1 MIPFKME
8 IFGFKR
14 FEEASVLLDKKLI
27 AFVGPNEAGKSS
39 FFNAL
44 LSIEDGKAYEER
56 ELTKD
61 LERESD
67 LVIRL
72 DYLLNSTERSKI
84 KEFSGVGIPRFY
96 RLEKFIDGSKDY
108 EIVGEI
114 KRSKKRRVGFKK
126 LIRQILERKR
136 LGAYLKKKK
145 YQSEEYGEIS
155 VFESFSNLLKKDW
168 GAETMAE
175 DIFTLLSELEEESNS
190 VKEEISKTDGDAL
203 ETILE
208 ELSFFEENERS
219 EHPKELFLEYLEQ
232 LRPEFVEFTDA
243 ERQLKGFY
251 PIAEIKQNPISLINL
266 LKIADINS
274 EDIVDSIEKRKTVK
288 RYELQ
293 KKGNENLKNRF
304 NSWSQSEVYPSL
316 FIENNSL
323 SIIVEAST
331 GLNELR
337 DRSDGLRQYI
347 SMKAFLKKREDIVP
361 PILLIDEAEIH
372 LHYSA
377 QANLVSD
384 FEKQTIANS
393 IYYTTHSAGC
403 LPSDLGTGIRVV
415 EPIYK
420 DGKDTSRSI
429 IRNSIWQNNG
439 GFSPLLLAMG
449 ANVIAF
455 TPARKAVI
463 AEGPSD
469 TILLPRILR
478 EASKKEYLDFQVAPG
493 IATISIEDVKSFEL
507 EAAKEVYL
515 VDGDEG
521 GDKNKIKLL
530 KGGVSEKKI
539 MQLSKRTT
547 IEDFIKSDLLATAI
561 IQEFVNMG
569 YETPN
574 FNLIK
579 LPKKGRIKWFEK
591 NCESLGLGFPEKGRI
606 ADSLISNTPSYETII
621 EQDKVSELKALYSSI
636 IQKLSA

>member
-1 MIPFKME
+1 MIPFKAE
-8 IFGFKR
+8 VFGFKR
-14 FEEASVLLDKKLI
+14 FEKANVLLDKKLI

-39 FFNAL
+39 FFKAL
-44 LSIEDGKAYEER
+44 LSLEDNIAYEER
-56 ELTKD
+56 EITKD

-67 LVIRL
+67 LVIRV
-72 DYLLNSTERSKI
+72 DYLLNSSERVKI
-84 KEFSGVGIPRFY
+84 KEFNGTGSPRFY
-96 RLEKFIDGSKDY
+96 RLEKSLNGTKEY
-108 EIVGEI
+108 KIVGEI
-114 KRSKKRRVGFKK
+114 KRNKKQRTSFKK
-126 LIRQILERKR
+126 SVRQILERKR
-136 LGAYLKKKK
+136 LGTFLKSKF

-155 VFESFSNLLKKDW
+155 IFDSFSKLLIKNW
-168 GAETMAE
+168 SAETLA
-175 DIFTLLSELEEESNS
+175 DDLFALFSEVEKESNN
-190 VKEEISKTDGDAL
+190 VKEEMPKTDRIVFEAIIEQFKSL
-203 ETILE
+203 
-208 ELSFFEENERS
+208 EENERS
-219 EHPKELFLEYLEQ
+219 EHPKELFLDYLKA
-232 LRPEFVEFTDA
+232 LRPEFVEFTNS
-243 ERQLKGFY
+243 ERQLKGHY
-251 PIAEIKQNPISLINL
+251 PLAEIRQNSISLINL
-266 LKIADINS
+266 LKIADITS
-274 EDIVDSIEKRKTVK
+274 EDIVDSIEKGKTVK

-293 KKGNENLKNRF
+293 KKGNENLKNKF

-323 SIIVEAST
+323 RIIVESST

-384 FEKQTIANS
+384 FEKQTIANA

-420 DGKDTSRSI
+420 DEKDTSRSI
-429 IRNSIWQNNG
+429 IRNSIWQNDG

-493 IATISIEDVKSFEL
+493 IATISVEDVKNFEL

-515 VDGDEG
+515 VDGDKG
-521 GDKNKIKLL
+521 GDENKIKLL
-530 KGGVSEKKI
+530 KGGVRKK
-539 MQLSKRTT
+539 
-547 IEDFIKSDLLATAI
+547 
-561 IQEFVNMG
+561 
-569 YETPN
+569 
-574 FNLIK
+574 
-579 LPKKGRIKWFEK
+579 
-591 NCESLGLGFPEKGRI
+591 
-606 ADSLISNTPSYETII
+606 DSA
-621 EQDKVSELKALYSSI
+621 VVKAFDY
-636 IQKLSA
+636 